1 MNTGRLWL
9 DPSRR
14 STLLAAHRAAEP
26 WIVPLAETASAGS
39 EAGKTAAP
47 DVTLAVRFALDAFL
61 NSNPSRATAAA
72 ELWCEAA
79 CRAMGAEDLHKAHV
93 ALVGAAMSDCLNG
106 IWTDAQRTSVILSM
120 RELMGA
126 MFDISSGNPHA
137 VGNNW
142 WAVTHSGMFCLA
154 AALQVL
160 GETEA
165 IRGRT
170 PAEIEEWTWGRLRA
184 FLGHFG
190 PAGAYHEGLG
200 YMGYTCANLLPAVH
214 LRMVRS
220 EEDVVAEAPGLSRMA
235 SFIFCA
241 AIEGAPLSDESN
253 TRVGWGRMLSWND
266 AGLGLLAGAAPL
278 LAICLVPADQ
288 RAALRDRWDRLAGH
302 LRPDGFADEFS
313 GALFFHLVHY
323 PEAGGRT
330 CAPAALQ
337 VCDPL
342 HGLWI
347 ARNRYQGSGDAI
359 AGAYARAFHPGGH
372 SQHDAGSIRFSALGW
387 DWILGGGQARGDAS
401 WQSRLVPSDHDNRAK
416 AGCGAPLWV
425 PLEQDDKVFGMDLR
439 SVHSAYSE
447 RYVALK
453 PEGSGF
459 LAVLDV
465 VDDHRSDRHWDW
477 CLTISPEFACEL
489 HGDRFRLSAP
499 DGAVLEGAFLLD
511 APEAMEIR
519 EIPPS
524 QRTFASGETRHYSGR
539 PVLVARFSGPL
550 LNILSAFRV
559 TPCRGGQ
566 IHLAAPDRL
575 DLIADGELWERPFGM
590 ALPQTL
596 AGRFSGFCK
605 TPAPAAG

>member
-1 MNTGRLWL
+1 MNACRLWL

-14 STLLAAHRAAEP
+14 AALLKAHRAGEP
-26 WIVPLAETASAGS
+26 WIVPLAQTAAAGS
-39 EAGKTAAP
+39 GADAPASSAASL
-47 DVTLAVRFALDAFL
+47 VIRLAMDAFL
-61 NSNPSRATAAA
+61 NSNPPEVTAAA

-79 CRAMGAEDLHKAHV
+79 RGAMAAEDLHKAHV
-93 ALVGAAMSDCLNG
+93 ALVGAAMTDCLAG
-106 IWTDAQRTSVILSM
+106 IWTDAQRASVILSM

-154 AALQVL
+154 AALQAV

-165 IRGRT
+165 IRGRA
-170 PAEIEEWTWGRLRA
+170 PAEIEEWAWGRLRA
-184 FLGHFG
+184 FLRHFG
-190 PAGAYHEGLG
+190 PAGAFHEGLG

-220 EEDVVAEAPGLSRMA
+220 DEDVLSEAPGLSRMA

-241 AIEGAPLSDESN
+241 AIEGAPLSDETN
-253 TRVGWGRMLSWND
+253 KRAGWGRMLSWND

-278 LAICLVPADQ
+278 LAICLAPDGE
-288 RAALRDRWDRLAGH
+288 RSALRDRWDRLAGH
-302 LRPDGFADEFS
+302 LRPDGFVDEFS
-313 GALFFHLVHY
+313 GALFFHAVHY
-323 PEAGGRT
+323 LEARGRIIT
-330 CAPAALQ
+330 PTALQ
-337 VCDPL
+337 LCDPL

-347 ARNRYQGSGDAI
+347 ARNRCEGAEDAV
-359 AGAYARAFHPGGH
+359 AGAYARAFHAGGH

-387 DWILGGGQARGDAS
+387 DWILGGGQARGDAI
-401 WQSRLVPSDHDNRAK
+401 WQSRLVPSDHDDRAK
-416 AGCGAPLWV
+416 PGCGAPIWL
-425 PLEQDDKVFGMDLR
+425 PGDEDEKVFGMDLR

-453 PEGSGF
+453 PDGTGF

-465 VDDHRSDRHWDW
+465 VDDHRSERHWDW
-477 CLTISPEFACEL
+477 CLTFSPELACEL

-499 DGAVLEGAFLLD
+499 DEAVLEGAFLFD

-519 EIPPS
+519 EIPAS
-524 QRTFASGETRHYSGR
+524 QRTFASGETRYYPGR
-539 PVLVARFSGPL
+539 PVLVARFAGPSV
-550 LNILSAFRV
+550 NILSAFRV

-575 DLIADGELWERPFGM
+575 DLIADGELWERPFGL
-590 ALPQTL
+590 ALPATL
-596 AGRFSGFCK
+596 AGRLSGFCK
-605 TPAPAAG
+605 TPASASS